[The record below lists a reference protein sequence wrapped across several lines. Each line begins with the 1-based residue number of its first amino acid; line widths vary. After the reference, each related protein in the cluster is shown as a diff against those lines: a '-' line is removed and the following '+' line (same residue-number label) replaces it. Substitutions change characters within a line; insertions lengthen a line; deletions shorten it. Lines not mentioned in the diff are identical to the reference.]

1 MLSKAAKL
9 KAIAT
14 SGLNFLIVYQWDEI
28 GVVGMAREEEKE
40 SGEIFSTS
48 AHLKVSSAQ
57 EFVAQSSQ
65 ESAGSKINKI

>member
-1 MLSKAAKL
+1 
-9 KAIAT
+9 
-14 SGLNFLIVYQWDEI
+14 
-28 GVVGMAREEEKE
+28 MAREEEKE